1 MKCEDVDCPVCL
13 TGNGGKCCTES
24 VGYEVWCKVC
34 EGDKRRVFMHGETGR
49 TAKIRCSEYRAAFAA
64 RRGALWEHCVSFHNG
79 ESVEFGYRVVGVFK
93 DPLQRQLD
101 EAVRIEEETGV
112 LMNTKNEWVRP
123 AGIRHTVERM

>member
-1 MKCEDVDCPVCL
+1 M
-13 TGNGGKCCTES
+13 
-24 VGYEVWCKVC
+24 
-34 EGDKRRVFMHGETGR
+34 
-49 TAKIRCSEYRAAFAA
+49 
-64 RRGALWEHCVSFHNG
+64 
-79 ESVEFGYRVVGVFK
+79 EFGYRVVGVFK

>member
-1 MKCEDVDCPVCL
+1 M
-13 TGNGGKCCTES
+13 N
-24 VGYEVWCKVC
+24 
-34 EGDKRRVFMHGETGR
+34 
-49 TAKIRCSEYRAAFAA
+49 
-64 RRGALWEHCVSFHNG
+64 FHNG
-79 ESVEFGYRVVGVFK
+79 ESVEFGYRVVGVLK